1 MYIRHTVS
9 RIVILLAAVLPA
21 VLLSSCTDDGRETGS
36 ENMVMLYRDTVAYD
50 HTGQFVSIKSSVDW
64 SISLGYDGT
73 EAGWAEVSPDEGS
86 GDRNNVM
93 LIYSENMDTVS
104 RKVSLNVAFSDG
116 EQITVTLVQSGSPG
130 VPGDDSGSGSEPDP
144 WRDLESDPYQSGWM
158 ELPAVVEN
166 DDCTFYSHDMTVSGR
181 TVRNYSFLY
190 DRDNLLS
197 HWVAYPLNS
206 GLIGSGGRTGE
217 WGYDPLVPRN
227 EQPVLFSG
235 YRGNYDRGHQQPSAD
250 RLNYNANVQTF
261 YFTNMT
267 PQFGRNFNQSIWAGL
282 EDQVRNVARSSDTL
296 YVVTGCVLDGSLG
309 VAYDNEGKEV
319 TVPGAYFKALLR
331 YSASSG
337 TGYGGYAAAGFWLEH
352 RSYGSTVI
360 TEDMCKSIDELEE
373 LTGLDF
379 FVNLPD
385 KIGPTLAAQVEAQN
399 PDNVGI
405 WWN

>member
-1 MYIRHTVS
+1 MLRFLRFPVFLFLS
-9 RIVILLAAVLPA
+9 ASVLLAAVSCEKLAPDVSVSERQVPYTA
-21 VLLSSCTDDGRETGS
+21 GSLTVSVTASGSWLLSLYYSDGADAWADLSVSSGRGSTDGIVLSYGENTSGTSRSLLVILTSDGQDVAVTFTQLS
-36 ENMVMLYRDTVAYD
+36 ED
-50 HTGQFVSIKSSVDW
+50 GSSV
-64 SISLGYDGT
+64 SGT
-73 EAGWAEVSPDEGS
+73 YP
-86 GDRNNVM
+86 
-93 LIYSENMDTVS
+93 
-104 RKVSLNVAFSDG
+104 
-116 EQITVTLVQSGSPG
+116 
-130 VPGDDSGSGSEPDP
+130 
-144 WRDLESDPYQSGWM
+144 GWM